1 MIPASSGRFDS
12 GRSAGRSEMF
22 MGQYENSIDAKNRMI
37 VPSKFREELGF
48 QCVLTKG
55 IDKCL
60 YIYTMSEWETFAEK
74 LKALPVSNENARK
87 FVRHFNASAVRC
99 EIDKQG
105 RMTIPQMLRKYAG
118 IEKELVT
125 IGIMNKIE
133 IWSKSEWNE
142 ESNET
147 EMDPAEVARNM
158 EAYGI

>member
-1 MIPASSGRFDS
+1 MVPAGG
-12 GRSAGRSEMF
+12 GRSARRSAMF

-74 LKALPVSNENARK
+74 LKALPVSNEHTRK

-118 IEKELVT
+118 LEKELIT